1 MAYRWVA
8 TSAAGFVQQLA
19 VSYISNGYWFY
30 VAGRIPGGKDPAR
43 TDAKLIA
50 QYGLE
55 VSKWTRAR
63 QRKQGRASVQYLRY
77 DRFFV
82 LVATHGEHPF
92 FAAEGKR
99 IRDLRRQPL
108 HFHGYAIGCRKGR
121 DGKWHA
127 SVRIAR
133 EPFADLKQRFAALA
147 VHRSVEEL
155 CQEFRRLAFEPY
167 APVRDQL
174 RILLRAVNWRRHAA
188 CLEELPLASIT
199 RRRRPVRPF
208 GCTRSS
214 ATASPDNSG
223 STCPVPGCEPSPQ
236 LGSGSDGVRRPVE
249 EWKPCRG
256 GVAK

>member
-1 MAYRWVA
+1 MAYRCVA
-8 TSAAGFVQQLA
+8 TSVAGFVQQLA
-19 VSYISNGYWFY
+19 VSYIANGYWFY
-30 VAGRIPGGKDPAR
+30 VAGRIPSGKDPMK

-63 QRKQGRASVQYLRY
+63 RRKRGRASVQYLRH

-99 IRDLRRQPL
+99 IRDFRRQPL

-121 DGKWHA
+121 DGEWHA
-127 SVRIAR
+127 SVRIER
-133 EPFADLKQRFAALA
+133 ERFRELKQRFAALA

-174 RILLRAVNWRRHAA
+174 HILLRAVNRRRHAA
-188 CLEELPLASIT
+188 GLEELPLAALPWH
-199 RRRRPVRPF
+199 RRPVKPFAASAGDTKADDGLPLATTAKAARPAH
-208 GCTRSS
+208 TR
-214 ATASPDNSG
+214 
-223 STCPVPGCEPSPQ
+223 
-236 LGSGSDGVRRPVE
+236 
-249 EWKPCRG
+249 
-256 GVAK
+256 